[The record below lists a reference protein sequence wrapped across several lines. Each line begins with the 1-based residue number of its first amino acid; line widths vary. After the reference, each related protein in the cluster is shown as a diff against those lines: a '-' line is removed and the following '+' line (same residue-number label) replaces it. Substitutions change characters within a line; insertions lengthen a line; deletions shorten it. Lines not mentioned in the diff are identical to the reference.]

1 MSGGKNILAGKKGR
15 EAPDFICG
23 HTRIL
28 AINSIVHPHRMVNGH
43 VPQFSSDS
51 NLGNVYGRVN
61 QNGVGHL
68 DNSLDYTFSDAVL
81 MSSNSSNSADLLVL
95 FN

>member
-28 AINSIVHPHRMVNGH
+28 TINSIVHPHRVVNVHG
-43 VPQFSSDS
+43 PQFSGDS
-51 NLGNVYGRVN
+51 TLGNVYEIVN
-61 QNGVGHL
+61 RNGVGHL
-68 DNSLDYTFSDAVL
+68 DNSLDYTFSDAIL